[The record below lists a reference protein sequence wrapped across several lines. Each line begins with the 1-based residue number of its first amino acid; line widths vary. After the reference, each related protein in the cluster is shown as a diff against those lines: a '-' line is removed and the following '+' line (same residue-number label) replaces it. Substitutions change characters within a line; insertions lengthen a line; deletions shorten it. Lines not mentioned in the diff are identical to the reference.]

1 MYKVMAQ
8 PPLPPPIS
16 SGSIC
21 EEVVTQSQWG
31 SQMSSND
38 HRDTAGFLR
47 DWKILGYTR
56 LTEIAIAM
64 LI

>member
-1 MYKVMAQ
+1 MAQ
-8 PPLPPPIS
+8 HPPPPIS

-21 EEVVTQSQWG
+21 EEVVTQWG

-38 HRDTAGFLR
+38 HCDTAGFLR

-56 LTEIAIAM
+56 LTEIAIAR